1 MGGNVSIVVIKVDCK
16 SSDGVCGGG
25 GGGEGFCHFYFF

>member
-25 GGGEGFCHFYFF
+25 GGEGFCNF